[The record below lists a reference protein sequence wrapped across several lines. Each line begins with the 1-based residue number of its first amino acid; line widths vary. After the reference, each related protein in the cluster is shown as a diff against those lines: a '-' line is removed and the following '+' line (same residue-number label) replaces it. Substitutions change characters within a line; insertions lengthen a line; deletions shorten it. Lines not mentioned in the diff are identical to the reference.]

1 MLIHFAKFE
10 MGLQNLFPMNNSRI
24 CHTRGEISKDY
35 YTPLYKRLYNVHHDI
50 LFDRFEFFK
59 IFDTISIEI

>member
-1 MLIHFAKFE
+1 MSHTWGNFQ
-10 MGLQNLFPMNNSRI
+10 GLL
-24 CHTRGEISKDY
+24 
-35 YTPLYKRLYNVHHDI
+35 YTSVQLYKRLYNVHHDI